1 MVPAVAPSEQIE
13 IVVDLMR
20 NAERPLLIAGS
31 AAAYAKSSEA
41 FQSLIETTR
50 LPLMTEGDARGFVS
64 DDHPYCMGFYDSA
77 LNQAARLIRQADL
90 VVLFG
95 RKQDLIMGYA
105 FPPTIA
111 ADAKVVQIDPSAA
124 EIGRNRGVD
133 VGIVG
138 DINAIVGQLAKE
150 ASKHTWN
157 DLPWL
162 DDLRV
167 EREAHRQRLEDLA
180 VAESPMHATYV
191 HKSLEQHLG
200 PEDCLTFD
208 GGDFCHWGRATLS
221 ARAPKRWFYVP
232 PLGMLGSSLPT
243 ALAAKIAYPDKRVIA
258 FSGDGAFGF
267 NGMELD
273 TAVRHNLPVVMI
285 VGNDS
290 AWGIDRNIQIGVY
303 GKPVATD
310 LLPTRYDLV
319 ARGLGAHGEFIEH
332 PDELPSAIERCF
344 KLERPALINVQIQ
357 RQVSPRGQS
366 AINRWKSHMA
376 ESHH

>member
-1 MVPAVAPSEQIE
+1 MTAPRIMTGSHLIAKALELEGVRNVFTIAGDHILPALDVMADSGFRFYDTRHEQAAVHMADAWGRITGEPGVAMYTTPGFANAIPGLANAWHSGSPLISISGSAELAELGRGAMQEIDQVGMAAPTTKAAFMVTDSRRIPDTIAKAVRVAYEGRRGPVHITIPVDVQQQVVTEDEVKFFKPSEYRSMVPAVAPSEQIE

-150 ASKHTWN
+150 ASKRTHGT
-157 DLPWL
+157 
-162 DDLRV
+162 
-167 EREAHRQRLEDLA
+167 
-180 VAESPMHATYV
+180 
-191 HKSLEQHLG
+191 
-200 PEDCLTFD
+200 TFP
-208 GGDFCHWGRATLS
+208 GSMIS
-221 ARAPKRWFYVP
+221 A
-232 PLGMLGSSLPT
+232 
-243 ALAAKIAYPDKRVIA
+243 
-258 FSGDGAFGF
+258 
-267 NGMELD
+267 
-273 TAVRHNLPVVMI
+273 
-285 VGNDS
+285 
-290 AWGIDRNIQIGVY
+290 
-303 GKPVATD
+303 
-310 LLPTRYDLV
+310 
-319 ARGLGAHGEFIEH
+319 
-332 PDELPSAIERCF
+332 
-344 KLERPALINVQIQ
+344 
-357 RQVSPRGQS
+357 
-366 AINRWKSHMA
+366 
-376 ESHH
+376 